1 MKTELTAADLA
12 LYLGCE
18 VKYRYVFT
26 GEIKHGVLHGV
37 KIQPKGTWCSIL
49 GKNEFHHDGVWLH
62 FSETPPEVQATR
74 EYENQLVYPIL
85 RPLYDMTEGENENAQ
100 KIVDAG
106 GWGYEAAIAAELTVY
121 LLSIGIDL
129 FGWIE
134 AGLALD
140 KTKMET
146 K

>member
-12 LYLGCE
+12 LYFGCE
-18 VKYRYVFT
+18 VEWLGERCSFVFGVNAT
-26 GEIKHGVLHGV
+26 DKSFNPIRLVNSDGHTIWVLEKTIK
-37 KIQPKGTWCSIL
+37 
-49 GKNEFHHDGVWLH
+49 
-62 FSETPPEVQATR
+62 
-74 EYENQLVYPIL
+74 PIL
-85 RPLYDMTEGENENAQ
+85 RPLSDMTEDENENAQ

-129 FGWIE
+129 FGWID
-134 AGLALD
+134 AGLAID
-140 KTKMET
+140 KTKLET